1 MALDAPATLWL
12 LLIVPAFVC
21 ASLVSIRRVVAWH
34 ETFAGVRKGR
44 ARLALQTFLF
54 CLVLILVSVALAGP
68 KMQYTRTVFNRSGI
82 DVVVGIDVSK
92 SMLAEDASLPEEG
105 ERIFRIANRLNR
117 ARQFA
122 LEILSQLRGERIGV
136 FLFADK
142 GVEVVPF
149 TRDYGFCRYIL
160 TYINDAEITVPGSDL
175 GEAIRTGVSM
185 FEDDGGKAARI
196 LVLISDGEDI
206 RGDPSFFSESALLAA
221 KENISVFTVGIG
233 TGKSVLIPVRSDDGT
248 LIVNYY
254 LDEEGN
260 HLKTRLEQEP
270 LKTISEISGGRYF
283 PSGEPEAPEA
293 LVKAMLEEAR
303 EVAYTKA
310 TEPAWL
316 ELSPLL
322 FLAGFAL
329 FAWGSWVGR

>member
-1 MALDAPATLWL
+1 VTLARPK
-12 LLIVPAFVC
+12 VQ
-21 ASLVSIRRVVAWH
+21 VA
-34 ETFAGVRKGR
+34 K
-44 ARLALQTFLF
+44 
-54 CLVLILVSVALAGP
+54 
-68 KMQYTRTVFNRSGI
+68 TVFNRSGI
-82 DVVVGIDVSK
+82 DLVVGIDVSK
-92 SMLAEDASLPEEG
+92 SMLAEDASLPADAEQV
-105 ERIFRIANRLNR
+105 FHVANRLNR

-136 FLFADK
+136 LLFADR

-175 GEAIRTGVSM
+175 GEAIRTGISM

-206 RGDPSFFSESALLAA
+206 RGDPSFLSESALLAA

-248 LIVNYY
+248 TIVSYY

-260 HLKTRLEQEP
+260 NLKTRLEQEP
-270 LKTISEISGGRYF
+270 LKRISEISGGRYF
-283 PSGEPEAPEA
+283 PSREPVAPEA
-293 LVKAMLEEAR
+293 LVKAMLEGAR
-303 EVAYTKA
+303 EVSYTKA

-322 FLAGFAL
+322 FLSGFAL
-329 FAWGSWVGR
+329 FVWGSWVGR